1 MVITRLGK
9 IRGCPAIG
17 LAAAVLMISS
27 CARVGDT
34 LLYGIDAAAAKDQIM
49 LVRKEPPSFGYQR
62 LATQSGTYP
71 DLRFFVSKQGLPDF
85 LAETGSG
92 DQKYF
97 ILYYLKVRK
106 AFACRTRVENR
117 QSVEFSG
124 PYPITEKEYR
134 LLDAF
139 RRDPSKKPQRL

>member
-1 MVITRLGK
+1 MVTRRLGK
-9 IRGCPAIG
+9 IRGGQTIG
-17 LAAAVLMISS
+17 LAAAILMATS

-49 LVRKEPPSFGYQR
+49 LVRKEPPSFGFQR
-62 LATQSGTYP
+62 LETQSGAYP
-71 DLRFFVSKQGLPDF
+71 DLRFFVSKHGLPDF

-97 ILYYLKVRK
+97 ILYYLKDRK

-117 QSVEFSG
+117 RSVEFSG

-139 RRDPSKKPQRL
+139 RRDPSKKPERL